1 MVGPT
6 RLVADG
12 LEAQH
17 RADALDHG
25 RLAGPA
31 APDQDVEVRIEVDS
45 GAVEESSLPGER
57 DELGVLLWLQL
68 AFLGIADARAGVQKG
83 LAQPLDRH
91 L

>member
-1 MVGPT
+1 MGPA

-25 RLAGPA
+25 RLAGPT

-45 GAVEESSLPGER
+45 GAVEESSLPSER

-68 AFLGIADARAGVQKG
+68 AYPGIEEDARAGVQKG
-83 LAQPLDRH
+83 LAQPLGRH

>member
-1 MVGPT
+1 MLSITV
-6 RLVADG
+6 DF
-12 LEAQH
+12 
-17 RADALDHG
+17 
-25 RLAGPA
+25 AGPA

-45 GAVEESSLPGER
+45 GATGESSLPGER

-68 AFLGIADARAGVQKG
+68 AFLGIEADARAGVQKG

>member
-1 MVGPT
+1 MGPA

-17 RADALDHG
+17 RANALDHG

-31 APDQDVEVRIEVDS
+31 APDQDVEIRIEVDS

-57 DELGVLLWLQL
+57 DELGVLFRLQL
-68 AFLGIADARAGVQKG
+68 AFLGIEADARAGVQKG